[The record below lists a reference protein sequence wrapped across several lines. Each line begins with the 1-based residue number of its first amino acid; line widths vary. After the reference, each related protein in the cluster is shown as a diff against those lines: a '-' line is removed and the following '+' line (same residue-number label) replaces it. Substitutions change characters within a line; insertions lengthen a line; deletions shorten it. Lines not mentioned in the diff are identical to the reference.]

1 MAVCLARFTGMY
13 YSQLK
18 AHTYEELIG
27 IVLGPR
33 FYKLT
38 VPTSPLL
45 HTCVFLALT
54 VARCV
59 LMHERLPFCCGT

>member
-1 MAVCLARFTGMY
+1 MFGVCAAARFTGMY

-38 VPTSPLL
+38 VLYSL
-45 HTCVFLALT
+45 CFLIMIVCQSLSLT
-54 VARCV
+54 RA
-59 LMHERLPFCCGT
+59 FID